1 MPNIFGED
9 IAGKIYQALK
19 NKVFDITL
27 TKVEL
32 GTRTPGS
39 LTSGTN
45 PTETAHTVK
54 GFVDEYQD
62 RHIDGTLIQRGDRK
76 IVILGGS
83 LPSGVVPEPSD
94 KITAEGETRAIV
106 EDGVKRDPAGAT
118 YLCQV
123 R

>member
-1 MPNIFGED
+1 MPDIFGEN
-9 IAGKIYQALK
+9 IAGEIYNEMKEL
-19 NKVFDITL
+19 VFDITL
-27 TKVEL
+27 TKVEP
-32 GTRTPGS
+32 GSRTPGS
-39 LTSGTN
+39 LTGGTN
-45 PTETAHTVK
+45 PTGTSHTVK

-83 LPSGVVPEPSD
+83 LPSGTVPEPSD
-94 KITAEGETRAIV
+94 KITAEGETRTIV

-118 YLCQV
+118 YICQV